1 MITVALSTTIGA
13 PTGRVWRALTDSA
26 ERIVWDERILGKVT
40 LSKAARSRTTA
51 LDSIALHHMHWRF
64 RLGGIQLV
72 MRDRLVSAQQFER
85 LVSHISMGSMQFDQ
99 TLTLFSMDD
108 ETGPHTRL
116 AMKLVADNSI
126 AVIGEV
132 IQRLDVQKIAFEY
145 IDTTL
150 SQIQEYC
157 ER

>member
-1 MITVALSTTIGA
+1 
-13 PTGRVWRALTDSA
+13 
-26 ERIVWDERILGKVT
+26 
-40 LSKAARSRTTA
+40 
-51 LDSIALHHMHWRF
+51 
-64 RLGGIQLV
+64 
-72 MRDRLVSAQQFER
+72 
-85 LVSHISMGSMQFDQ
+85 MGSMQFDQ